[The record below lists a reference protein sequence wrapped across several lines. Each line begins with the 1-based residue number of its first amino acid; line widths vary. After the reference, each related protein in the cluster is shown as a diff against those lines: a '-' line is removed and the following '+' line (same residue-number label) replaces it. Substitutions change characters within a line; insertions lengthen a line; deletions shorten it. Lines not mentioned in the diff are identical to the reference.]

1 MDFPVQSDIRLT
13 FFWKDMGCMNWQ
25 REKQVHT
32 AVMDYMQKQNML
44 LREEV
49 LALTSSHEND
59 IQCLDWCIDRM
70 EIQIKNKNLEI
81 VALEPE

>member
-1 MDFPVQSDIRLT
+1 
-13 FFWKDMGCMNWQ
+13 MNWQ

-59 IQCLDWCIDRM
+59 SQCLDWCIDRM